1 MSKIE
6 QSRTACILAAVF
18 VASLIGNA
26 QAQDITYSRDIAP
39 ILQEKCVTCHNPE
52 GIGPMPLQSYQQVNP
67 FAALIKDRTS
77 KRIMPP
83 WHIDTTTGIQEFKND
98 ASLSDEQIATISS
111 WVDSGAPEGNPT
123 HLPTPIDIPSG
134 SAWQLT
140 EQLGPP
146 DLIIKSTPFD
156 VLPMARISGG
166 RPTCPL
172 KAWRK
177 IAGCVPQ
184 NSNLLTH

>member
-6 QSRTACILAAVF
+6 QSKVACILSTAFATF
-18 VASLIGNA
+18 LAGNV

-52 GIGPMPLQSYQQVNP
+52 GIGPMPLQSYQQVSP

-98 ASLSDEQIATISS
+98 ASLSDEQIATISA
-111 WVDSGAPEGNPT
+111 WVESGALEGNPE
-123 HLPTPIDIPSG
+123 HLPAPIEISSG
-134 SAWQLT
+134 SAWRLT

-146 DLIIKSTPFD
+146 DLIIKSTP
-156 VLPMARISGG
+156 
-166 RPTCPL
+166 
-172 KAWRK
+172 
-177 IAGCVPQ
+177 
-184 NSNLLTH
+184 LTASSIEV